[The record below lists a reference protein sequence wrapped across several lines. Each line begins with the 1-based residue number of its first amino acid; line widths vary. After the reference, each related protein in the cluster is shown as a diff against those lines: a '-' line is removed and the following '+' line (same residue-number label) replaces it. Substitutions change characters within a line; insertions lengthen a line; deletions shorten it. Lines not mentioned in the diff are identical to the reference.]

1 MTMRVL
7 RLLGIAVLLAFATV
21 TSAQTCG
28 GSGIGLQVLGSGG
41 PELAA
46 KRAASSYLVWI
57 DGKARVLVDTGGG
70 SALRF
75 GESGAQMRD
84 LDVVLFTHLRADH
97 ASDLPALVDSSWFE
111 GRTRT
116 LPIYGPPG
124 NRVMPSTVAFV
135 RNLFDSTRGAYR
147 SLGEFLSP
155 LDKSSYKLE
164 PHDAREPPL
173 RIGAPRRTATP
184 VFPVFSNPQMT
195 ISALM
200 VSHGTAPALAF
211 RVEAGG
217 KAIVFAAGNSGN
229 EALPALALN
238 ADLLIAHDAIPENS
252 SDAQRAQYMPPSLI
266 GRTANAAHARQLV
279 LSHRTPATLGHEDE
293 TLAAIRKAY
302 AGPVHF
308 ADDLSCYLP

>member
-1 MTMRVL
+1 MRMHH
-7 RLLGIAVLLAFATV
+7 LLGAALLFAFASAA
-21 TSAQTCG
+21 SAQTCG
-28 GSGIGLQVLGSGG
+28 GNGVGLQVLGSGG

-46 KRAASSYLVWI
+46 KRAASSYLLWI

-84 LDVVLFTHLRADH
+84 LDVLLFTHLRADH

-111 GRTRT
+111 GRTRP

-164 PHDAREPPL
+164 PHDAREPPAK
-173 RIGAPRRTATP
+173 IGTSRRKASP
-184 VFPVFSNPQMT
+184 VFPVFSNPQIN

-200 VSHGTAPALAF
+200 VSHGTSPALAF
-211 RVEAGG
+211 RVETNG
-217 KAIVFAAGNSGN
+217 KTVVFAAGNSGN

-238 ADLLIAHDAIPENS
+238 ADLLIAHDAIPENA
-252 SDAQRAQYMPPSLI
+252 SDAQRAQYMPPSMI
-266 GRTANAAHARQLV
+266 GQTAQAAHAKQLV

-293 TLAAIRKAY
+293 TLAAIRKSY
-302 AGPVHF
+302 SGPVHF
-308 ADDLSCYLP
+308 ADDLSCFLP